1 MKDRTKKGK
10 SGEKLGKKER
20 SQENE
25 GTVVWL
31 GSYSKNPG
39 LLREG
44 GSKRAMEEWSFLHTT
59 GHHWRVNGHHWRVK
73 ERMFFAVLNSFF

>member
-59 GHHWRVNGHHWRVK
+59 GHHWRAK
-73 ERMFFAVLNSFF
+73 ERMFFVVLNSFFKEAVFD